1 MTPLSRDAFAVT
13 STYLNH
19 AAVGV
24 LPKSTRD
31 AIHRF
36 VDAHGDAGVLGT
48 FGYEAKMPEYRAQ
61 FAALLGGAG
70 DEIAFLRNTGD
81 GATILAHGVD
91 WNAGDELLLCHD
103 EFPSNVYPWLALRE
117 RGVNVRL
124 LSGRLTP
131 ERLRAEISARTRAV
145 VVSWVSYFDG
155 YRHDI
160 AQLAEIAHASGA
172 YCFVDVIQGLGALHL
187 DVRETG
193 IDAAFGSGAKWML
206 ALQGVGYLWVRRS
219 VMERLRVA
227 LPGWRSVKDMWAFH
241 DYEQPWIDEASRYEG
256 GTPNFLGALSLATSA
271 TFLRDAGTLAI
282 QSHILALRERLID
295 GLLRHDV
302 ELITKPDAHVASG
315 IVTFRASVDDQVAF
329 GRSLQ
334 AKGFVTTWRP
344 TGIRVAPHGYN
355 TDDEIDA
362 FVALVAARIHNE

>member
-1 MTPLSRDAFAVT
+1 MTPLSRDDFAIT

-24 LPKSTRD
+24 LPKITRD

-36 VDAHGDAGVLGT
+36 VDAQAEAGVLGT

-61 FAALLGGAG
+61 FAALLGGDG
-70 DEIAFLRNTGD
+70 DEIALLRNTGD
-81 GATILAHGVD
+81 GATVLAQGVD
-91 WNAGDELLLCHD
+91 WKPGDELILCHD

-117 RGVNVRL
+117 SGVNVRL

-131 ERLRAEISARTRAV
+131 ERLRTEITTRTRAV

-160 AQLAEIAHASGA
+160 AQLADIAHAAGA

-227 LPGWRSVKDMWAFH
+227 LPGWRSVADMWAFH
-241 DYEQPWIDEASRYEG
+241 DYEQPWIEEASRYEG

-271 TFLRDAGTLAI
+271 TFLREAGTHAI
-282 QSHILALRERLID
+282 QTHILALRERLID
-295 GLLRHDV
+295 GLSRHGL

-315 IVTFRASVDDQVAF
+315 IVTFRAPVDDQVAF
-329 GRSLQ
+329 GRALQ
-334 AKGFVTTWRP
+334 AEGFITTWRP

-355 TDDEIDA
+355 TDAEIDA
-362 FVALVAARIHNE
+362 FVALVAARIDD